1 MENGTLFYNFIINL
15 RKYFLQNNEKKK
27 EREQYLIIV
36 NLLATVFRNYSIKWL
51 HYRSEYNDW
60 LPGLANMLQPIPIH
74 VRSLSSEYFVK

>member
-1 MENGTLFYNFIINL
+1 M
-15 RKYFLQNNEKKK
+15 YFVQNKKTKKK
-27 EREQYLIIV
+27 DGEQYLIV
-36 NLLATVFRNYSIKWL
+36 NLFETVSNNYLIKWL